1 MEGYTKF
8 FFWTNDS
15 MYIYELDA
23 SLRTAS
29 EQQRKIKVE
38 NYVKIRII
46 KIKNKIMINQLKQ
59 PFNIVTLVIALISL
73 GLSIFFYQ
81 NSKKTRSISYQVT
94 QPIIKIFDK
103 ENATPKIKLLKND
116 SVLINDNVYLLTGKI
131 WNSGNLSILPSDVR
145 KDLTIEL
152 DISNII
158 LDYKIT
164 NEKESGISNFKLDLI
179 SANKLSLN
187 WDYFDPNYGLVFQI
201 MFLGKNDNPNFQ
213 LNGKVLEVSQFIK
226 VDFIEDD
233 KKFYNIMLSLFSML
247 LPISF
252 LIVTKKDEKTFSYW
266 LMLGILIILLVITIY
281 SIYTSFVFFDKIPL

>member
-1 MEGYTKF
+1 
-8 FFWTNDS
+8 
-15 MYIYELDA
+15 
-23 SLRTAS
+23 
-29 EQQRKIKVE
+29 
-38 NYVKIRII
+38 
-46 KIKNKIMINQLKQ
+46 MINQFKQ
-59 PFNIVTLVIALISL
+59 PFNIVTLSLTVISI
-73 GLSIFFYQ
+73 GLAIFLYQ

-94 QPIIKIFDK
+94 QPIIKIFDS

-131 WNSGNLSILPSDVR
+131 WNSGNLSILHSDVR

-201 MFLGKNDNPNFQ
+201 MFLGQNDNTNFQ
-213 LNGKVLEVSQFIK
+213 LNGKILEVPQFRK
-226 VDFIEDD
+226 VDFVESTKI
-233 KKFYNIMLSLFSML
+233 FYSWFVIIISLISMM

-252 LIVTKKDEKTFSYW
+252 LIITRKEVKTYSYW
-266 LMLGILIILLVITIY
+266 FMLGILIMLLLITIY
-281 SIYTSFVFFDKIPL
+281 NIYKSFDSFDKIPL